1 MRGKTNRH
9 CSEILNKGEEETQ
22 QAVQTS
28 PWIRIYTHKDMHVQY
43 ISILMIM
50 IVITMMMGML
60 TMTCSECGDCVDD
73 YNQVND
79 NDPYCD
85 DDMCRC

>member
-1 MRGKTNRH
+1 
-9 CSEILNKGEEETQ
+9 
-22 QAVQTS
+22 
-28 PWIRIYTHKDMHVQY
+28 
-43 ISILMIM
+43 MIM

-60 TMTCSECGDCVDD
+60 TMTCSECGDRVDD

-85 DDMCRC
+85 DDMCICDDDMHIVQVLNTGNMIILTRWAMMMIMICVLVQLLNTWRA